1 MWTTPRATATT
12 RRTHVPASVPPSR
25 YSTNPT
31 CLTGIVTHDTDTMMY
46 DVQEKWQDGEY
57 RAKVARSSRSAEVRL
72 YLAPI

>member
-1 MWTTPRATATT
+1 M
-12 RRTHVPASVPPSR
+12 PASVPPSR

-31 CLTGIVTHDTDTMMY
+31 CLTGIFTHDTDTMMY